1 MRSAAVKTSSL
12 VTGSLFAFALL
23 LFRCSLLTVLSAPT
37 AVLWIVAI
45 LITEWGHYAA
55 LVCLLL
61 ALLSCGRGRLGRIAA
76 LIATAAAL
84 LCISPAVRARMMS
97 GSLAERC
104 ASAFGQTTNAGDQS
118 IPFSAR
124 DLFRGFSAP
133 GVDVTEHIFARQ
145 GSKPLML
152 DLYQSRNRSQL
163 QPLIVM
169 VHGGSWKGGSKS
181 QLPAIN
187 RYLAREQYSV
197 AALNYRHA
205 PKFRSPAAVED
216 TFRALEFLKA
226 NAAQLQLDMS
236 RIVLIGRS
244 AGGQIALSA
253 AYAGREPGIRGVV
266 GFYAPADLELG
277 YREPSRRLVLDS
289 KQMLEDYV
297 GGSPGQNPQGYAAGS
312 AVNFVGA
319 STPPTLLIH
328 GLLDPIVWPNQSEL
342 LAARLAEFKRPHLLV
357 ELPWAT
363 HGCDANLSGP
373 SGQLSLYAIEHFL
386 QHVFAATS
394 GQP

>member
-1 MRSAAVKTSSL
+1 MSRSSFVAS
-12 VTGSLFAFALL
+12 SLFALAVVMFL
-23 LFRCSLLTVLSAPT
+23 CSLLTVLSAPT

-55 LVCLLL
+55 LICLLV
-61 ALLSCGRGRLGRIAA
+61 AILSYRRGRLGMIGA

-84 LCISPAVRARMMS
+84 FCISPAVRARMMS
-97 GSLAERC
+97 ESLAGRC
-104 ASAFGQTTNAGDQS
+104 AAAFGQTTNAEAWPT
-118 IPFSAR
+118 PFSAR
-124 DLFRGFSAP
+124 DLFCGFPVS
-133 GVDVTEHIFARQ
+133 GVDVTEHVFAMQ
-145 GSKPLML
+145 GSKPLKL
-152 DLYQSRNRSQL
+152 DLYQSRNRSGS

-169 VHGGSWKGGSKS
+169 IHGGSWSGGSKG

-205 PKFRSPAAVED
+205 PKFHSPAAVED
-216 TFRALEFLKA
+216 TFRALDFLKA
-226 NAAQLQLDMS
+226 NAAQLQLDIS

-266 GFYAPADLELG
+266 GFYAPADLVLG

-297 GGSPGQNPQGYAAGS
+297 GGSPEQNPQGYAPAS
-312 AVNFVGA
+312 PLNFVDA

-328 GLLDPIVWPNQSEL
+328 GLLDPIVWPKQSEL
-342 LAARLAEFKRPHLLV
+342 LASRLAEFNRPHLLV

-363 HGCDANLSGP
+363 HGCDANLSGA
-373 SGQLSLYAIEHFL
+373 SGQLSLYAIERFL
-386 QHVFAATS
+386 EHVFAATAA
-394 GQP
+394 QP